1 MIALRLFLSVIGGA
15 RLFGVFFR
23 FFIRARIGGGIAG
36 IVSIAIGRS
45 VGCRRVK
52 EQASV
57 ALGGIGVAAAG
68 QIKLLRLSDLQRIGL
83 PAQPFIRAHD
93 EKADQRFLVD
103 S

>member
-1 MIALRLFLSVIGGA
+1 MIALCLFLAVIGRA
-15 RLFGVFFR
+15 RLLSVFFR
-23 FFIRARIGGGIAG
+23 FFIRTRIGSGIAG

-45 VGCRRVK
+45 VGCGRVK

-83 PAQPFIRAHD
+83 PAQPFVGAHD
-93 EKADQRFLVD
+93 EEADQRFLVD